1 MSNDNKGNKDKDI
14 VVLAADREKTI
25 VRTSVIGIIANVLLA
40 AFKAAVGI
48 ISNSIAV
55 TLDAVNN
62 LSDALSSVITI
73 IGAKLGAKKP
83 DKKHPL
89 GYGRIEYLSS
99 MIVAAIVL
107 YAGITSLVESVKKII
122 HPEAAD
128 YGMVSLIIIAVAIIV
143 KLLLGRYV
151 KKQGE
156 KVNSG
161 ALVASGKDASFD
173 AILSASVLASAI
185 VFLVWGIS
193 LEAYVGVIIS
203 IVIIKAG
210 IEMMIET
217 LNDII
222 GQRGDAEMSKQIKR
236 LVNEEPEVRG
246 AYDLNLF
253 NYGPDKYYGSVHMEL
268 PDTMTVDEV
277 DVLTRKIQLKV
288 YQETGVI
295 LTGIGVYSY
304 NTSNDEAAE
313 IRNTVQHT
321 ILSHDWALQMHG
333 FYVDTINK
341 TMRFDV
347 VVSFDIDH
355 KEALD
360 IMTGEV
366 KKLYPDYDVQIIPD
380 VDVTD

>member
-48 ISNSIAV
+48 ISKSIAV

-355 KEALD
+355 KEALE